1 MKPIVFIDAEINP
14 ENGKILDIG
23 AVDSEQHQF
32 RDARIGSFSNYVNDY
47 SYIAGHNIIECDLK
61 YLGPA
66 ISSNGDKTFIDT
78 LFLSPLLFPAKPYH
92 RLVKDDK
99 LQTDSLSNPLNDATK
114 SAELFYDEV
123 NAFERT
129 DDTLKRIWYL
139 LLRYQKEFKGF
150 FEYIDYSV
158 ECDVEAL
165 IRSYFDG
172 KICEN
177 ASI

>member
-23 AVDSEQHQF
+23 AIDSERHQF
-32 RDARIGSFSNYVNDY
+32 HDARISSFSDFVNDY

-99 LQTDSLSNPLNDATK
+99 LQTDSLSNPLNDAT
-114 SAELFYDEV
+114 
-123 NAFERT
+123 
-129 DDTLKRIWYL
+129 
-139 LLRYQKEFKGF
+139 
-150 FEYIDYSV
+150 
-158 ECDVEAL
+158 
-165 IRSYFDG
+165 
-172 KICEN
+172 
-177 ASI
+177 